1 MELLTITK
9 TDLTSLLLKA
19 ILEQY
24 FILDETIIIQSLTA
38 SQAANASCSQLEPS
52 ALARRSR
59 SIFSMQYFQHW
70 FQHDMHLR
78 SCDR

>member
-24 FILDETIIIQSLTA
+24 FILDETIIT
-38 SQAANASCSQLEPS
+38 
-52 ALARRSR
+52 
-59 SIFSMQYFQHW
+59 
-70 FQHDMHLR
+70 
-78 SCDR
+78 

>member
-24 FILDETIIIQSLTA
+24 FILLSTILLRKRIYPLEQQEQSC
-38 SQAANASCSQLEPS
+38 NCYKV
-52 ALARRSR
+52 
-59 SIFSMQYFQHW
+59 I
-70 FQHDMHLR
+70 
-78 SCDR
+78 